1 MKHIGWFII
10 IWAMLLGFSLQ
21 LKAQHISVSAPTHV
35 AAGENFRVSFNVTTQ
50 DVDDFRSGLHS
61 TDVVEVIAG
70 PYTSSESSFQM
81 VNGHTSSSS
90 SITYTYTLYAAKS
103 GVYNIPA
110 AHARVGGK
118 QISSRPA
125 KVTVV
130 GSAQG
135 RGNNSPKMHED
146 DNYPP
151 HMKVAGSAISGRD
164 LFIKVSAN
172 KRKVYEQE
180 PILLTYKV
188 YTLVDL
194 TQLEGKMPELRG
206 FHTQEIPLPQ
216 QKSFHIERVNGKP
229 YRTVTWSQYVMYP
242 QMTGKMEI
250 PSITFKGIVVQ
261 QNRSVDPFE
270 AFFNGGSGYVEVKRN
285 IVAPSIKIDVLPL
298 PHKPANFSGG
308 VGKFNI
314 SAQLNKN
321 ELKAGDPLS
330 LRIVVGG
337 IGNLKLIKQPVVNFP
352 KDWDKYD
359 PKVTDKTKLTSN
371 GLEGNMIYDILAVP
385 RNQGHYTIPPVE
397 LTYYDT
403 SLNQYK
409 TIKTQSFEIE
419 VAKGDGSRSSVVD
432 YSKDQPKDIK
442 DIKKGEAELHS
453 VDNFFFGSV
462 GYLMSLLIP
471 FAAFVALLVIFRNRA
486 IDNADL
492 VKMKGKKANKIA
504 TKRLRQANK
513 LMLAGKTNEF
523 YDEVL
528 RALWGYVG
536 DKLNMPAEKLSRENI
551 SEKLQSHNVDDNTI
565 SKFLSAIDDCEMMRF
580 APGDPEGNM
589 NKTFEG
595 AMTAI
600 MEIENVM
607 KKKSNKAKVSGFSFV
622 LMILMLMPLS
632 ANAITKQNADDEY
645 AKGNYQQAIKDYQEI
660 LKAGVSSE
668 IYYNLGNAYYRTD
681 NITQALLAYERA
693 LQLSPGDN
701 DIRFNLQYA
710 RSKTIDKITPETEM
724 FFVTWYNSLVNF
736 TSVDRWANTAIVSIV
751 MALLLILVFLF
762 APQMWARKSGFY
774 GSAVF
779 LLLFAFANLFAFQQK
794 HELETK
800 QGAIVI
806 APTVNVKKTP
816 AASGTDVFVIH
827 EGTRVDITDR
837 GMKQW
842 RGVKLADGREGW
854 LKTSQIEEI

>member
-1 MKHIGWFII
+1 MKRSSIFLICLFI
-10 IWAMLLGFSLQ
+10 ACACFSQ
-21 LKAQHISVSAPTHV
+21 VIRVSTPSRV
-35 AAGENFRVSFNVTTQ
+35 EAGENFRVSFKVTTQ

-146 DNYPP
+146 DNYQP
-151 HMKVAGSAISGRD
+151 HMKAAGSAISGRD
-164 LFIKVSAN
+164 LFIKVNAN
-172 KRKVYEQE
+172 KKKVYEQE

-194 TQLEGKMPELRG
+194 TQLEGKMPELTG

-250 PSITFKGIVVQ
+250 PSITFKGIVVH

-471 FAAFVALLVIFRNRA
+471 FAAFVALLVIFHKRA

-589 NKTFEG
+589 NKTFES

-607 KKKSNKAKVSGFSFV
+607 KKKSNKAKASGFSFV

-632 ANAITKQNADDEY
+632 VNAITKQNADDEY

-660 LKAGVSSE
+660 LKTGVSSE

-842 RGVKLADGREGW
+842 RGIKLADGREGW

>member
-1 MKHIGWFII
+1 MKRSSIFLICLFI
-10 IWAMLLGFSLQ
+10 ACACFSQ
-21 LKAQHISVSAPTHV
+21 VIRVSAPSRV
-35 AAGENFRVSFNVTTQ
+35 EAGENFRVSFKVTTQ

-61 TDVVEVIAG
+61 TDIVEVIAG

-118 QISSRPA
+118 QISSSPA

-146 DNYPP
+146 DNYQP
-151 HMKVAGSAISGRD
+151 HMRAAGSAISGRD

-172 KRKVYEQE
+172 KKKVYEQE

-194 TQLEGKMPELRG
+194 TQLEGKMPELTG

-298 PHKPANFSGG
+298 PQKPANFSGG

-442 DIKKGEAELHS
+442 DIKKGDAELHS

-471 FAAFVALLVIFRNRA
+471 FVAFVALLVIFRKRA

-513 LMLAGKTNEF
+513 LMLAGKSNEF

-565 SKFLSAIDDCEMMRF
+565 SKFVSAIDDCEMMRF

-589 NKTFEG
+589 NKTFES

-607 KKKSNKAKVSGFSFV
+607 NKKSNKAKAFGFSFV

-660 LKAGVSSE
+660 LKTGVSSE

-724 FFVTWYNSLVNF
+724 FFVTWYHSLVNF
-736 TSVDRWANTAIVSIV
+736 TSVDRWANTAIVSII

-774 GSAVF
+774 GSAAF

-842 RGVKLADGREGW
+842 RGIKLADGREGW

>member
-1 MKHIGWFII
+1 MKRSSILLICLFI
-10 IWAMLLGFSLQ
+10 ACACFSQ
-21 LKAQHISVSAPTHV
+21 VIRVSTPSRV
-35 AAGENFRVSFNVTTQ
+35 EAGENFRVSFKVTTQ

-194 TQLEGKMPELRG
+194 TQLEGKMPELTG

-589 NKTFEG
+589 NKTFES

-607 KKKSNKAKVSGFSFV
+607 KKKSNNAKVSGFSFV

>member
-1 MKHIGWFII
+1 MKRSSIFLICLFI
-10 IWAMLLGFSLQ
+10 ACACFSQ
-21 LKAQHISVSAPTHV
+21 VIRVSAPSRV
-35 AAGENFRVSFNVTTQ
+35 EAGENFRVSFKVTTQ

-146 DNYPP
+146 DNYQP
-151 HMKVAGSAISGRD
+151 HMKAAGSVISGRD

-172 KRKVYEQE
+172 KKKVYEQE

-194 TQLEGKMPELRG
+194 TQLEGKMPELTG

-471 FAAFVALLVIFRNRA
+471 FAAFVALLVIFRKRA

-589 NKTFEG
+589 NKTFES

-607 KKKSNKAKVSGFSFV
+607 KKKSYKAKASGFSFV

-632 ANAITKQNADDEY
+632 ANAVTKQNADDEY

-660 LKAGVSSE
+660 LKTGVSSE

-724 FFVTWYNSLVNF
+724 FFVTWYHSLVNF

-774 GSAVF
+774 GSAAF

-816 AASGTDVFVIH
+816 AVSGTDVFVIH

-842 RGVKLADGREGW
+842 RGIKLADGREGW

>member
-1 MKHIGWFII
+1 MKRSSILLICLFI
-10 IWAMLLGFSLQ
+10 ACACFSQ
-21 LKAQHISVSAPTHV
+21 VIRVSTPSRV
-35 AAGENFRVSFNVTTQ
+35 EAGENFRVSFKVTTQ

-146 DNYPP
+146 DNYQP
-151 HMKVAGSAISGRD
+151 HMKAAGSAISGRD

-172 KRKVYEQE
+172 KKKVYEQE

-194 TQLEGKMPELRG
+194 TQLEGKMPELTG

-462 GYLMSLLIP
+462 GYMMSLLIP
-471 FAAFVALLVIFRNRA
+471 FAAFVALLVIFRKRA

-589 NKTFEG
+589 NKTFES

-607 KKKSNKAKVSGFSFV
+607 KKKSNKAKASGFSFV

-762 APQMWARKSGFY
+762 APQMWAHKSGFY

>member
-1 MKHIGWFII
+1 MKRSSIFLICLFI
-10 IWAMLLGFSLQ
+10 ACACFSQ
-21 LKAQHISVSAPTHV
+21 VIRVSTPSRV
-35 AAGENFRVSFNVTTQ
+35 EAGENFRVSFKVTTQ

-135 RGNNSPKMHED
+135 RGNHSPKMHED
-146 DNYPP
+146 DNYQP
-151 HMKVAGSAISGRD
+151 HMKAAGSAISGRD

-172 KRKVYEQE
+172 KKKVYEQE

-194 TQLEGKMPELRG
+194 TQLEGKMPELTG

-385 RNQGHYTIPPVE
+385 RNQGHYTIQPVE

-471 FAAFVALLVIFRNRA
+471 FAAFVALLVIFRKRA

-513 LMLAGKTNEF
+513 LMLAGKSNEF

-589 NKTFEG
+589 NKTFES

-632 ANAITKQNADDEY
+632 VNAITKQNADDEY

-660 LKAGVSSE
+660 LKTGVSSE

-842 RGVKLADGREGW
+842 RGIKLADGREGW

>member
-1 MKHIGWFII
+1 MKRSSILLICLFI
-10 IWAMLLGFSLQ
+10 ACACFSQ
-21 LKAQHISVSAPTHV
+21 VIRVSTPSRV
-35 AAGENFRVSFNVTTQ
+35 EAGENFRVSFKVTTQ

-146 DNYPP
+146 DNYQP
-151 HMKVAGSAISGRD
+151 HMKAAGSAISGRD

-194 TQLEGKMPELRG
+194 TQLEGKMPELTG

-471 FAAFVALLVIFRNRA
+471 FAAFVALLVIFRKRA

-589 NKTFEG
+589 NKTFES

-607 KKKSNKAKVSGFSFV
+607 KKKSNKAKASGFSFV

-632 ANAITKQNADDEY
+632 ANAVTKQNADDEY

-660 LKAGVSSE
+660 LKTGVSSE
-668 IYYNLGNAYYRTD
+668 IYYNLGNAYYRTY

-842 RGVKLADGREGW
+842 RGIKLADGREGW

>member
-1 MKHIGWFII
+1 MSMKRSSIFLICLFV
-10 IWAMLLGFSLQ
+10 ACACFSQ
-21 LKAQHISVSAPTHV
+21 VIRVSAPSRV
-35 AAGENFRVSFNVTTQ
+35 EAGENFRVSFKVTTQ

-118 QISSRPA
+118 QISSSPA

-130 GSAQG
+130 VSAQG

-146 DNYPP
+146 DNYQP
-151 HMKVAGSAISGRD
+151 HMRAAGSAISGRD

-172 KRKVYEQE
+172 KKKVYEQE

-194 TQLEGKMPELRG
+194 TQLEGKMPELTG

-298 PHKPANFSGG
+298 PQKPANFSGG

-442 DIKKGEAELHS
+442 DIKKGDAELHS

-471 FAAFVALLVIFRNRA
+471 FVAFVALLVIFRKRA

-513 LMLAGKTNEF
+513 LMLAGKSNEF

-536 DKLNMPAEKLSRENI
+536 DKLNMSAEKLSRENI

-589 NKTFEG
+589 NKTFES

-607 KKKSNKAKVSGFSFV
+607 KKKSNKAKAFGFSFV

-660 LKAGVSSE
+660 LKTGVSSE

-724 FFVTWYNSLVNF
+724 FFVTWYHSLVNF

-774 GSAVF
+774 GSAAF

-842 RGVKLADGREGW
+842 RGIKLADGREGW

>member
-1 MKHIGWFII
+1 MKRSSIFLICLFV
-10 IWAMLLGFSLQ
+10 ACACFSQ
-21 LKAQHISVSAPTHV
+21 VIRVSAPSRV
-35 AAGENFRVSFNVTTQ
+35 EAGENFRVSFKVTTQ

-118 QISSRPA
+118 QISSSPA

-146 DNYPP
+146 DNYQP
-151 HMKVAGSAISGRD
+151 HMRAAGSAISGRD

-172 KRKVYEQE
+172 KKKVYEQE

-194 TQLEGKMPELRG
+194 TQLEGKMPELTG

-298 PHKPANFSGG
+298 PQKPANFSGG

-409 TIKTQSFEIE
+409 TIKTQSFDIE

-442 DIKKGEAELHS
+442 DIKKGDAELHS

-471 FAAFVALLVIFRNRA
+471 FVAFVALLVIFRKRA

-513 LMLAGKTNEF
+513 LMLAGKSNEF

-589 NKTFEG
+589 NKTFES

-607 KKKSNKAKVSGFSFV
+607 KKKSNKAKAFGFSFV

-660 LKAGVSSE
+660 LKTGVSSE

-724 FFVTWYNSLVNF
+724 FFVTWYHSLVNF

-762 APQMWARKSGFY
+762 APQMGARKSGFY
-774 GSAVF
+774 GSAAF

-842 RGVKLADGREGW
+842 RGIKLADGREGW

>member
-1 MKHIGWFII
+1 MKRSSILLICLFI
-10 IWAMLLGFSLQ
+10 ACACFSQ
-21 LKAQHISVSAPTHV
+21 VIRVSTPSRV
-35 AAGENFRVSFNVTTQ
+35 EAGENFRVSFKVTTQ

-146 DNYPP
+146 DNYQP
-151 HMKVAGSAISGRD
+151 HMKAAGSAISGRD

-172 KRKVYEQE
+172 KKKVYEQE

-194 TQLEGKMPELRG
+194 TQLEGKMPELTG

-471 FAAFVALLVIFRNRA
+471 FAAFVTLLVIFRKRA

-513 LMLAGKTNEF
+513 LMLAGKSNEF

-589 NKTFEG
+589 NKTFES

-607 KKKSNKAKVSGFSFV
+607 KKKSNKAKAFGFSFV

-660 LKAGVSSE
+660 LKTGVSSE

-842 RGVKLADGREGW
+842 RGIKLADGREGW

>member
-1 MKHIGWFII
+1 MSMKRSSIFLICLFI
-10 IWAMLLGFSLQ
+10 ACACFSQ
-21 LKAQHISVSAPTHV
+21 VIRVSAPSRV
-35 AAGENFRVSFNVTTQ
+35 EAGENFRVSFKVTTQ

-118 QISSRPA
+118 QISSSPA

-146 DNYPP
+146 DNYQP
-151 HMKVAGSAISGRD
+151 HMRAAGSAISGRD

-172 KRKVYEQE
+172 KKKVYEQE

-194 TQLEGKMPELRG
+194 TQLEGKMPELTG

-298 PHKPANFSGG
+298 PQKPANFSGG

-385 RNQGHYTIPPVE
+385 RNQGHYTIPPIE

-442 DIKKGEAELHS
+442 DIKKGDAELHS

-471 FAAFVALLVIFRNRA
+471 FAAFVALLVIFRKRA

-513 LMLAGKTNEF
+513 LMLAGKSNEF

-589 NKTFEG
+589 NKTFES

-607 KKKSNKAKVSGFSFV
+607 NKKSNKAKASGFSFV

-660 LKAGVSSE
+660 LKTGVSSE

-724 FFVTWYNSLVNF
+724 FFVTWYHSLVNF

-774 GSAVF
+774 GSAAF

-800 QGAIVI
+800 LGAIVI

-842 RGVKLADGREGW
+842 RGIKLADGREGW

>member
-1 MKHIGWFII
+1 MKRSSILLICLFI
-10 IWAMLLGFSLQ
+10 ACACFSQ
-21 LKAQHISVSAPTHV
+21 VIRVSTPSRV
-35 AAGENFRVSFNVTTQ
+35 EAGENFRVSFKVTTQ

-146 DNYPP
+146 DNYQP
-151 HMKVAGSAISGRD
+151 HMKAAGSAISGRD

-172 KRKVYEQE
+172 KKKVYEQE

-194 TQLEGKMPELRG
+194 TQLEGKMPELTG

-471 FAAFVALLVIFRNRA
+471 FAAFVALLVIFRKRA

-589 NKTFEG
+589 NKTFES

-607 KKKSNKAKVSGFSFV
+607 KKKSNKAKASGFSFV

-660 LKAGVSSE
+660 LKTGVSSE

-736 TSVDRWANTAIVSIV
+736 TSVYRWANTAIVSIV

-816 AASGTDVFVIH
+816 AVSGTDVFVIH

-842 RGVKLADGREGW
+842 RGIKLADGREGW

>member
-1 MKHIGWFII
+1 MKRSSIFLICLFI
-10 IWAMLLGFSLQ
+10 ACACFSQ
-21 LKAQHISVSAPTHV
+21 VIRVSTPSRV
-35 AAGENFRVSFNVTTQ
+35 EAGENFRVSFKVTTQ

-146 DNYPP
+146 DNYQP
-151 HMKVAGSAISGRD
+151 HMRAAGSAISGRD

-172 KRKVYEQE
+172 KKKVYEQE

-194 TQLEGKMPELRG
+194 TQLEGKMPELTG

-442 DIKKGEAELHS
+442 DIKKGDAELHS
-453 VDNFFFGSV
+453 VDNFFYGSV

-471 FAAFVALLVIFRNRA
+471 FVAFVALLVIFRKRA

-513 LMLAGKTNEF
+513 LMFAGKSNEF

-589 NKTFEG
+589 NKTFES

-607 KKKSNKAKVSGFSFV
+607 KKKSNKAKASGFSFV

-632 ANAITKQNADDEY
+632 VNAITKQNADDEY

-660 LKAGVSSE
+660 LKTGVSSE

-724 FFVTWYNSLVNF
+724 FFVTWYHSLVNF

-774 GSAVF
+774 GSAAF

-842 RGVKLADGREGW
+842 RGIKLADGREGW

>member
-1 MKHIGWFII
+1 MKRSSILLICLFI
-10 IWAMLLGFSLQ
+10 ACACFSQ
-21 LKAQHISVSAPTHV
+21 VIRVSTPSRV
-35 AAGENFRVSFNVTTQ
+35 EAGENFRVSFKVTTQ

-194 TQLEGKMPELRG
+194 TQLEGKMPELTG

-589 NKTFEG
+589 NKTFES

-736 TSVDRWANTAIVSIV
+736 TSVDRWAKTAIVSIV

-842 RGVKLADGREGW
+842 RGIKLADGREGW

>member
-1 MKHIGWFII
+1 MKRSSILLICLFI
-10 IWAMLLGFSLQ
+10 ACACFSQ
-21 LKAQHISVSAPTHV
+21 VIRVSTPSRV
-35 AAGENFRVSFNVTTQ
+35 EAGENFRVSFKVTTQ

-146 DNYPP
+146 DNYQP
-151 HMKVAGSAISGRD
+151 HMKAAGSAISGRD

-172 KRKVYEQE
+172 KKKVYEQE

-194 TQLEGKMPELRG
+194 TQLEGKMPELTG

-250 PSITFKGIVVQ
+250 PSITFKGIVAQ

-471 FAAFVALLVIFRNRA
+471 FAAFVALLVIFRKRA

-589 NKTFEG
+589 NKTFES

-607 KKKSNKAKVSGFSFV
+607 KKKSNKAKASGFSFV

-632 ANAITKQNADDEY
+632 ANAVTKQNADDEY

-660 LKAGVSSE
+660 LKTGVSSE

-724 FFVTWYNSLVNF
+724 FFVTWYHSLVNF

-774 GSAVF
+774 GSAAF

>member
-1 MKHIGWFII
+1 MKRSSIFLICLFI
-10 IWAMLLGFSLQ
+10 ACACFSQ
-21 LKAQHISVSAPTHV
+21 VIRVSTPSRV
-35 AAGENFRVSFNVTTQ
+35 EAGENFRVSFKVTTQ

-146 DNYPP
+146 DNYQP
-151 HMKVAGSAISGRD
+151 HMKAAGSAISGRD

-172 KRKVYEQE
+172 KKKVYEQE

-194 TQLEGKMPELRG
+194 TQLEGKMPELTG

-471 FAAFVALLVIFRNRA
+471 FAAFVALLVIFRKRA

-528 RALWGYVG
+528 RALWGYIG

-589 NKTFEG
+589 NKTFES

-607 KKKSNKAKVSGFSFV
+607 KKKSNKAKASGFSFV

-632 ANAITKQNADDEY
+632 VNAITKQNADDEY

-660 LKAGVSSE
+660 LKTGVSSE

-736 TSVDRWANTAIVSIV
+736 TRVDRWANTAIVSIV

-816 AASGTDVFVIH
+816 AASGTDIFVIH

-842 RGVKLADGREGW
+842 RGIKLADGREGW

>member
-1 MKHIGWFII
+1 MSMKRSSIFLICLFV
-10 IWAMLLGFSLQ
+10 ACACFSQ
-21 LKAQHISVSAPTHV
+21 VIRVSAPSRV
-35 AAGENFRVSFNVTTQ
+35 EAGENFRVSFKVTTQ

-118 QISSRPA
+118 QISSSPA

-146 DNYPP
+146 DNYQP
-151 HMKVAGSAISGRD
+151 HMRAAGSAISGRD

-172 KRKVYEQE
+172 KKKVYEQE

-194 TQLEGKMPELRG
+194 TQLEGKMPELTG

-298 PHKPANFSGG
+298 PQKPANFSGG

-409 TIKTQSFEIE
+409 TIKTQSFDIE

-442 DIKKGEAELHS
+442 DIKKGDAELHS

-471 FAAFVALLVIFRNRA
+471 FVAFVALLVIFRKRA

-513 LMLAGKTNEF
+513 LMLAGKSNEF

-536 DKLNMPAEKLSRENI
+536 DKLNMPAEKLYRENI

-565 SKFLSAIDDCEMMRF
+565 SKFVSAIDDCEMMRF

-589 NKTFEG
+589 NKTFES

-607 KKKSNKAKVSGFSFV
+607 NKKSNKAKAFGFSFV

-660 LKAGVSSE
+660 LKTGVSSE

-724 FFVTWYNSLVNF
+724 FFVTWYHSLVNF

-774 GSAVF
+774 GSAAF

-816 AASGTDVFVIH
+816 AASCTDVFVIH

-842 RGVKLADGREGW
+842 RGIKLADGREGW

>member
-1 MKHIGWFII
+1 MKRSSIFLICLFV
-10 IWAMLLGFSLQ
+10 ACACFSQ
-21 LKAQHISVSAPTHV
+21 VIRVSAPSRV
-35 AAGENFRVSFNVTTQ
+35 EAGENFRVSFKVTTQ

-118 QISSRPA
+118 QISSSPA

-146 DNYPP
+146 DNYQP
-151 HMKVAGSAISGRD
+151 HMRSAGSAISGRD

-172 KRKVYEQE
+172 KKKVYEQE

-194 TQLEGKMPELRG
+194 TQLEGKMPELTG

-298 PHKPANFSGG
+298 PQKPANFSGG

-442 DIKKGEAELHS
+442 DIKKGDAELHS

-471 FAAFVALLVIFRNRA
+471 FVAFVALLVIFRKRA

-513 LMLAGKTNEF
+513 LMLAGKSNEF

-565 SKFLSAIDDCEMMRF
+565 SKFVSAIDDCEMMRF

-589 NKTFEG
+589 NKTFES

-600 MEIENVM
+600 MEIEKVM
-607 KKKSNKAKVSGFSFV
+607 NKKSNKAKAFGFSFV

-660 LKAGVSSE
+660 LKTGVSSE

-724 FFVTWYNSLVNF
+724 FFVTWYHSLVNF

-774 GSAVF
+774 GSAAF

-842 RGVKLADGREGW
+842 RGIKLADGREGW

>member
-1 MKHIGWFII
+1 MKRSSIFLICLFI
-10 IWAMLLGFSLQ
+10 ACACFSQ
-21 LKAQHISVSAPTHV
+21 VIRVSTPSRV
-35 AAGENFRVSFNVTTQ
+35 EAGENFRVSFKVTTQ

-194 TQLEGKMPELRG
+194 TQLEGKMPELTG

-442 DIKKGEAELHS
+442 DIKNGEAELHS

-589 NKTFEG
+589 NKTFES

-724 FFVTWYNSLVNF
+724 FFVTWYHSLVNF

-842 RGVKLADGREGW
+842 RGIKLADGREGW

>member
-1 MKHIGWFII
+1 MKRCSIFLICLFI
-10 IWAMLLGFSLQ
+10 ACACFSQ
-21 LKAQHISVSAPTHV
+21 VIRVSTPSRV
-35 AAGENFRVSFNVTTQ
+35 EAGENFRVSFKVTTQ

-146 DNYPP
+146 DNYQP

-172 KRKVYEQE
+172 KKKVYEQE

-194 TQLEGKMPELRG
+194 TQLEGKMPELTG

-250 PSITFKGIVVQ
+250 PSITFKGIVIQ

-285 IVAPSIKIDVLPL
+285 IVASSIKIDVLPL

-385 RNQGHYTIPPVE
+385 RNQGHYTILPVE

-471 FAAFVALLVIFRNRA
+471 FAAFVALLVIFRKRA

-513 LMLAGKTNEF
+513 LMLAGKSNEF

-589 NKTFEG
+589 NKTFES

-645 AKGNYQQAIKDYQEI
+645 AKDNYQQAIKDYQEI
-660 LKAGVSSE
+660 LKTGVSSE

-724 FFVTWYNSLVNF
+724 FFVTWYHSLVNF
-736 TSVDRWANTAIVSIV
+736 TSVDHWANTAIVSIV

-774 GSAVF
+774 GSAAF

-842 RGVKLADGREGW
+842 RGIKLADGREGW

>member
-1 MKHIGWFII
+1 MKRSSIFLICLFI
-10 IWAMLLGFSLQ
+10 ACACFSQ
-21 LKAQHISVSAPTHV
+21 VIRVSTPSRV
-35 AAGENFRVSFNVTTQ
+35 EAGENFRVSFKVTTQ

-70 PYTSSESSFQM
+70 PYTSSESSFKM

-146 DNYPP
+146 DNYQP
-151 HMKVAGSAISGRD
+151 HMKAAGSAISGRD

-172 KRKVYEQE
+172 KKKVYEQE

-194 TQLEGKMPELRG
+194 TQLEGKMPELTG

-471 FAAFVALLVIFRNRA
+471 FAAFVALLVIFRKRA

-589 NKTFEG
+589 NKTFET

-607 KKKSNKAKVSGFSFV
+607 KKKSNKAKASGFSFV

-632 ANAITKQNADDEY
+632 VNAITKQNADDEY

-660 LKAGVSSE
+660 LKTGVSSE

-842 RGVKLADGREGW
+842 RGIKLADGREGW

>member
-1 MKHIGWFII
+1 MKRSSIFLICLFI
-10 IWAMLLGFSLQ
+10 ACACFSQ
-21 LKAQHISVSAPTHV
+21 GIRVSTPSRV
-35 AAGENFRVSFNVTTQ
+35 EAGENFRVSFKVTTQ

-146 DNYPP
+146 DNYQP
-151 HMKVAGSAISGRD
+151 HMKAAGSAISGRD

-172 KRKVYEQE
+172 KKKVYEQE

-194 TQLEGKMPELRG
+194 TQLEGKMPELTG

-471 FAAFVALLVIFRNRA
+471 FAAFVALLVIFRKRA

-589 NKTFEG
+589 NKTFES

-607 KKKSNKAKVSGFSFV
+607 KKKSNKAKASGFSFV

-632 ANAITKQNADDEY
+632 VNAITKQNADDEY

-660 LKAGVSSE
+660 LKTGVSSE

-842 RGVKLADGREGW
+842 RGIKLADGREGW

>member
-1 MKHIGWFII
+1 MKRSSIFLICLFI
-10 IWAMLLGFSLQ
+10 ACACFSQ
-21 LKAQHISVSAPTHV
+21 VIRVSTPSRV
-35 AAGENFRVSFNVTTQ
+35 EAGENFRVSFKVTTQ

-146 DNYPP
+146 DNYQP
-151 HMKVAGSAISGRD
+151 HMKAAGSAISGRD

-172 KRKVYEQE
+172 KKKVYEQE

-194 TQLEGKMPELRG
+194 TQLEGKMPELTG

-471 FAAFVALLVIFRNRA
+471 FAAFVALLVIFRKRA

-504 TKRLRQANK
+504 IKRLRQANK

-589 NKTFEG
+589 NKTFES

-607 KKKSNKAKVSGFSFV
+607 KKKSNKAKVAGFSFV

-660 LKAGVSSE
+660 LKTGVSSE

-842 RGVKLADGREGW
+842 RGIKLADGREGW

>member
-1 MKHIGWFII
+1 MKRSSILLICLFI
-10 IWAMLLGFSLQ
+10 ACACFSQ
-21 LKAQHISVSAPTHV
+21 VIRVSTPSRV
-35 AAGENFRVSFNVTTQ
+35 EAGGNFRVSFKGTTQ

-194 TQLEGKMPELRG
+194 TQLEGKMPELTG

-589 NKTFEG
+589 NKTFES

-842 RGVKLADGREGW
+842 RGIKLADGREGW

>member
-1 MKHIGWFII
+1 MKRSSIFLICLFI
-10 IWAMLLGFSLQ
+10 ACACFSQ
-21 LKAQHISVSAPTHV
+21 VIRVSTPSRV
-35 AAGENFRVSFNVTTQ
+35 KAGENFRVSFKVTTQ

-118 QISSRPA
+118 QISSRPV

-146 DNYPP
+146 DNYQP
-151 HMKVAGSAISGRD
+151 HMKAAGSAISGRD

-172 KRKVYEQE
+172 KKKVYEQE

-194 TQLEGKMPELRG
+194 TQLEGKMPELTG

-471 FAAFVALLVIFRNRA
+471 FAAFVALLVIFRKRA

-589 NKTFEG
+589 NKTFES

-607 KKKSNKAKVSGFSFV
+607 KKKSNKAKASGFSFV

-632 ANAITKQNADDEY
+632 VNAITKQNADDEY

-660 LKAGVSSE
+660 LKTGVSSE

-842 RGVKLADGREGW
+842 RGIKLADGREGW

>member
-1 MKHIGWFII
+1 MKRSSILLICLFI
-10 IWAMLLGFSLQ
+10 ACACFSQ
-21 LKAQHISVSAPTHV
+21 VIRVSTPSRV
-35 AAGENFRVSFNVTTQ
+35 EAGENFRVSFKVTTQ

-130 GSAQG
+130 ISAQG

-194 TQLEGKMPELRG
+194 TQLEGKMPELTG

-442 DIKKGEAELHS
+442 DIKKGEAGLHS

-589 NKTFEG
+589 NKTFES

-724 FFVTWYNSLVNF
+724 FFVTWYHSLVNF

-774 GSAVF
+774 GSTVF

>member
-1 MKHIGWFII
+1 MSMKRSSIFLICLFV
-10 IWAMLLGFSLQ
+10 ACACFSQ
-21 LKAQHISVSAPTHV
+21 VIRVSAPSRV
-35 AAGENFRVSFNVTTQ
+35 EAGENFRVSFKVTTQ

-118 QISSRPA
+118 QISSSPA

-146 DNYPP
+146 DNYQP
-151 HMKVAGSAISGRD
+151 HMRAAGSAISGRD

-172 KRKVYEQE
+172 KKKVYEQE

-194 TQLEGKMPELRG
+194 TQLEGKMPELTG

-270 AFFNGGSGYVEVKRN
+270 AFFNGGSGYVEVKCN

-298 PHKPANFSGG
+298 PQKPANFSGG

-385 RNQGHYTIPPVE
+385 RNQGHYTIPPIE

-409 TIKTQSFEIE
+409 TIKTQSFDIE

-442 DIKKGEAELHS
+442 DIKKGDAELHS

-462 GYLMSLLIP
+462 GYMMSLLIP
-471 FAAFVALLVIFRNRA
+471 FAAFVALLVIFRKRA

-513 LMLAGKTNEF
+513 LMLAGKSNEF

-589 NKTFEG
+589 NKTFES

-600 MEIENVM
+600 MEIEKVM
-607 KKKSNKAKVSGFSFV
+607 NKKSNKAKAFGFSFV

-660 LKAGVSSE
+660 LKTGVSSE

-724 FFVTWYNSLVNF
+724 FFVTWYHSLVNF

-774 GSAVF
+774 GSAAF

-842 RGVKLADGREGW
+842 RGIKLADGREGW

>member
-1 MKHIGWFII
+1 MKRSSILLICLFI
-10 IWAMLLGFSLQ
+10 ACACFSQ
-21 LKAQHISVSAPTHV
+21 VIRVSTPSRV
-35 AAGENFRVSFNVTTQ
+35 EAGENFRVSFKVTTQ

-146 DNYPP
+146 DNYQP
-151 HMKVAGSAISGRD
+151 HMKAAGSAISGRD

-172 KRKVYEQE
+172 KKKVYEQE

-194 TQLEGKMPELRG
+194 TQLEGKMPELTG

-298 PHKPANFSGG
+298 PQKPANFSGG

-471 FAAFVALLVIFRNRA
+471 FAAFVALLVIFRKRA

-589 NKTFEG
+589 NKTFES

-607 KKKSNKAKVSGFSFV
+607 KKKSNKAKASGFSFV

-660 LKAGVSSE
+660 LKTGVSSE

-710 RSKTIDKITPETEM
+710 RSKTIDKIIPETEM

-816 AASGTDVFVIH
+816 AVSGTDVFVIH

-842 RGVKLADGREGW
+842 RGIKLADGREGW

>member
-1 MKHIGWFII
+1 MSMKRSSIFLICLFV
-10 IWAMLLGFSLQ
+10 ACACFSQ
-21 LKAQHISVSAPTHV
+21 VIRVSAPSRV
-35 AAGENFRVSFNVTTQ
+35 EAGENFRVSFKVTTQ

-118 QISSRPA
+118 QISSSPA

-146 DNYPP
+146 DNYQP
-151 HMKVAGSAISGRD
+151 HMKAAGSAISGRD

-172 KRKVYEQE
+172 KKKVYEQE

-194 TQLEGKMPELRG
+194 TQLEGKMPELTG

-442 DIKKGEAELHS
+442 DIKNGEAELHS

-462 GYLMSLLIP
+462 GYMMSLLIP
-471 FAAFVALLVIFRNRA
+471 FAAFVALLVIFRKRA

-513 LMLAGKTNEF
+513 LMLAGKSNEF

-589 NKTFEG
+589 NKTFES

-607 KKKSNKAKVSGFSFV
+607 KKKSNKAKAFGFSFV

-660 LKAGVSSE
+660 LKTGVSSE

-724 FFVTWYNSLVNF
+724 FFVTWYHSLVNF

-774 GSAVF
+774 GSAAF

-842 RGVKLADGREGW
+842 RGIKLADGREGW

>member
-1 MKHIGWFII
+1 MKRSRILLICLFI
-10 IWAMLLGFSLQ
+10 ACACFSQ
-21 LKAQHISVSAPTHV
+21 VIRVSTPSRV
-35 AAGENFRVSFNVTTQ
+35 EAGENFRVSFKVTTQ

-146 DNYPP
+146 DNYQP
-151 HMKVAGSAISGRD
+151 HMKAAGSAISGRD

-172 KRKVYEQE
+172 KKKVYEQE

-188 YTLVDL
+188 YTLIDL
-194 TQLEGKMPELRG
+194 TQLEGKMPELTG

-462 GYLMSLLIP
+462 GYMMSLLIP
-471 FAAFVALLVIFRNRA
+471 FAAFVALLVIFRKRA

-589 NKTFEG
+589 NKTFES

-607 KKKSNKAKVSGFSFV
+607 KKKSNKAKAFGFSFV

-660 LKAGVSSE
+660 LKTGVSSE

-842 RGVKLADGREGW
+842 RGIKLADGREGW

>member
-1 MKHIGWFII
+1 MKRSSIFLICLFI
-10 IWAMLLGFSLQ
+10 ACACFSQ
-21 LKAQHISVSAPTHV
+21 VIRVSTPSRV
-35 AAGENFRVSFNVTTQ
+35 EAGENFRVSFKVTTQ

-146 DNYPP
+146 DNYQP
-151 HMKVAGSAISGRD
+151 HMKAAGSAISGRD

-172 KRKVYEQE
+172 KKKVYEQE

-194 TQLEGKMPELRG
+194 TQLEGKMPELTG

-471 FAAFVALLVIFRNRA
+471 FAAFVALLVIFRKRA

-589 NKTFEG
+589 NKTFES

-607 KKKSNKAKVSGFSFV
+607 KKKSNKAKASGFSFV

-660 LKAGVSSE
+660 LKTGVSSE

-724 FFVTWYNSLVNF
+724 FFVTWYSSLVNF

-816 AASGTDVFVIH
+816 AVSGTDVFVIH

>member
-1 MKHIGWFII
+1 MKRSSIFLICLFI
-10 IWAMLLGFSLQ
+10 ACACFSQ
-21 LKAQHISVSAPTHV
+21 VIRVSTPSRV
-35 AAGENFRVSFNVTTQ
+35 EAGENFRVSFKVTTQ

-146 DNYPP
+146 DNYQP
-151 HMKVAGSAISGRD
+151 HMKAAGSAISGRD

-180 PILLTYKV
+180 PILLIYKV

-194 TQLEGKMPELRG
+194 TQLEGKMPELTG

-471 FAAFVALLVIFRNRA
+471 FAAFVALLVIFRKRA

-589 NKTFEG
+589 NKTFES

-607 KKKSNKAKVSGFSFV
+607 KKKSNKAKASGFSFV

-632 ANAITKQNADDEY
+632 ANAVTKQNADDEY

-660 LKAGVSSE
+660 LKTGVSSE

-842 RGVKLADGREGW
+842 RGIKLADGREGW

>member
-1 MKHIGWFII
+1 MKRSSILLICLFI
-10 IWAMLLGFSLQ
+10 ACACFSQ
-21 LKAQHISVSAPTHV
+21 VIRVSTPSRV
-35 AAGENFRVSFNVTTQ
+35 EAGENFRVSFKVTTQ

-194 TQLEGKMPELRG
+194 TQLEGKMPELTG

-471 FAAFVALLVIFRNRA
+471 FAAFVALLVIFRKRA

-523 YDEVL
+523 YDEEL

-589 NKTFEG
+589 NKTFES

-724 FFVTWYNSLVNF
+724 FFVTWYHSLVNF

>member
-1 MKHIGWFII
+1 MKRSSILLICLFI
-10 IWAMLLGFSLQ
+10 ACACFSQ
-21 LKAQHISVSAPTHV
+21 VIRVSTPSRV
-35 AAGENFRVSFNVTTQ
+35 EAGENFRVSFKVTTQ

-146 DNYPP
+146 DNYQP
-151 HMKVAGSAISGRD
+151 HMKAAGSAISGRD

-172 KRKVYEQE
+172 KKKVYEQE

-194 TQLEGKMPELRG
+194 TQLEGKMPELTG

-462 GYLMSLLIP
+462 GYMMSLLIP
-471 FAAFVALLVIFRNRA
+471 FAAFVALLVIFRKRA

-589 NKTFEG
+589 NKTFES

-607 KKKSNKAKVSGFSFV
+607 KKKSNKAKAFGFSFV

>member
-1 MKHIGWFII
+1 MKRSSILLICLFI
-10 IWAMLLGFSLQ
+10 ACACFSQ
-21 LKAQHISVSAPTHV
+21 VIRVSTPSRV
-35 AAGENFRVSFNVTTQ
+35 EAGENFRVSFKVTTQ

-194 TQLEGKMPELRG
+194 TQLEGKMPELTG

-229 YRTVTWSQYVMYP
+229 YRNVTWSQYVMYP

-589 NKTFEG
+589 NKTFES

-736 TSVDRWANTAIVSIV
+736 TSVDRWAKTAIVSIV

-842 RGVKLADGREGW
+842 RGIKLADGREGW

>member
-1 MKHIGWFII
+1 MKRSSILLICLFI
-10 IWAMLLGFSLQ
+10 ACACFSQ
-21 LKAQHISVSAPTHV
+21 VIRVSAPSRV
-35 AAGENFRVSFNVTTQ
+35 EAGENFRVSFKVTTQ

-146 DNYPP
+146 DNYQP
-151 HMKVAGSAISGRD
+151 HMKAAGSAISGRD

-172 KRKVYEQE
+172 KKKVYEQE

-194 TQLEGKMPELRG
+194 TQLEGKMPELTG

-462 GYLMSLLIP
+462 GYMMSLLIP
-471 FAAFVALLVIFRNRA
+471 FAAFVALLVIFRKRA

-589 NKTFEG
+589 NKTFES

-607 KKKSNKAKVSGFSFV
+607 KKKSNKAKASGFSFV

-816 AASGTDVFVIH
+816 AVSGTDVFVIH

>member
-1 MKHIGWFII
+1 MKRSSIFLICLFI
-10 IWAMLLGFSLQ
+10 ACACFSQ
-21 LKAQHISVSAPTHV
+21 VIRVSTPSRV
-35 AAGENFRVSFNVTTQ
+35 EAGENFRVSFKVTTQ

-146 DNYPP
+146 DNYQP
-151 HMKVAGSAISGRD
+151 HMKAAGSAISGRD
-164 LFIKVSAN
+164 LFIKVNAN
-172 KRKVYEQE
+172 KKKVYEQE

-194 TQLEGKMPELRG
+194 TQLEGKMPELTG

-471 FAAFVALLVIFRNRA
+471 FAAFVALLVIFRKRA

-589 NKTFEG
+589 NKTFES

-607 KKKSNKAKVSGFSFV
+607 KKKSNKAKASGFSFV

-632 ANAITKQNADDEY
+632 VNAITKQNADDEY

-660 LKAGVSSE
+660 LKTGVSSE

-736 TSVDRWANTAIVSIV
+736 TRVDRWANTAIVSIV

-842 RGVKLADGREGW
+842 RGIKLADGREGW

>member
-1 MKHIGWFII
+1 MKRSSIFLICLFI
-10 IWAMLLGFSLQ
+10 ACACFSQ
-21 LKAQHISVSAPTHV
+21 VIRVSTPSRV
-35 AAGENFRVSFNVTTQ
+35 EAGENFRVSFKVTTQ

-146 DNYPP
+146 DNYQP
-151 HMKVAGSAISGRD
+151 HMKAAGSAISGRD

-172 KRKVYEQE
+172 KKKVYEQE

-194 TQLEGKMPELRG
+194 TQLEGKMPELTG

-471 FAAFVALLVIFRNRA
+471 FAAFVALLVIFRKRA

-492 VKMKGKKANKIA
+492 VKMKSKKANKIA

-589 NKTFEG
+589 NKTFES

-607 KKKSNKAKVSGFSFV
+607 KKKSNKAKASGFSFV

-632 ANAITKQNADDEY
+632 VNAITKQNADDEY

-660 LKAGVSSE
+660 LKTGVSSE

-842 RGVKLADGREGW
+842 RGIKLADGREGW

>member
-1 MKHIGWFII
+1 MKRSSIFLICLFI
-10 IWAMLLGFSLQ
+10 ACACFSQ
-21 LKAQHISVSAPTHV
+21 VIRVSTPSRV
-35 AAGENFRVSFNVTTQ
+35 EAGENFRVSFKVTTQ

-146 DNYPP
+146 DNYQP
-151 HMKVAGSAISGRD
+151 HMKAAGSAISGRD

-172 KRKVYEQE
+172 KKKVYEQE

-194 TQLEGKMPELRG
+194 TQLEGKMPELTG

-471 FAAFVALLVIFRNRA
+471 FAAFVALLVIFRKRA

-589 NKTFEG
+589 NKTFES

-607 KKKSNKAKVSGFSFV
+607 KKKSNKAKASGFSFV

-632 ANAITKQNADDEY
+632 VNAITKQNADDEY

-660 LKAGVSSE
+660 LKTGVSSE

-816 AASGTDVFVIH
+816 AVSGTDVFVIH

-842 RGVKLADGREGW
+842 RGIKLADGREGW